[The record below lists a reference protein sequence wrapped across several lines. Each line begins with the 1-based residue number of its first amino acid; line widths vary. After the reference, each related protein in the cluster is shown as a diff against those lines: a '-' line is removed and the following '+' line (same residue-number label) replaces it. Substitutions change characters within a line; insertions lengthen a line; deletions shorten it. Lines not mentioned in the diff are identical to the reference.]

1 MLLAVVMGAPD
12 HKVRFKDAAVMLN
25 YGFGICNLYIDEDP
39 ETPKPAK
46 ISKGV
51 KEEVS
56 CEYKETFRYLDTEGS
71 NLDQIEK
78 RTEYTENLKAPI
90 KKGDVVGKTI
100 YTLDGKEIGT
110 VELVSTEDVRKANFL
125 DYLKKA
131 AKHFGFVK

>member
-1 MLLAVVMGAPD
+1 
-12 HKVRFKDAAVMLN
+12 MLN
-25 YGFGICNLYIDEDP
+25 YGFGICNLYVDEDP
-39 ETPKPAK
+39 EAPEPAK
-46 ISKGV
+46 ISRGV

-56 CEYKETFRYLDTEGS
+56 CEYKETFQYLDTEGS

-78 RTEYTENLKAPI
+78 RTEYTENLQAPI
-90 KKGDVVGKTI
+90 KKGDVVGKII